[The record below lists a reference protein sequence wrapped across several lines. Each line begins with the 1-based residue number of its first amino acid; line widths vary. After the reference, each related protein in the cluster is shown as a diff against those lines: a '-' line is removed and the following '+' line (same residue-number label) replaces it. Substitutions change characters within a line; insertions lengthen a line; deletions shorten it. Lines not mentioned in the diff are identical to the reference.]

1 MSGQNPE
8 MALARAEEA
17 SALIPGLLKVMAIQ
31 GATIRNS
38 ESNAAG
44 NAMKDIRDHMN
55 SNQIKLVADKTS
67 LLGII
72 CFATLYVK
80 FIVGEGGVTWSFIAL
95 SLISFGGLQILAFR
109 LLGDRKDAHDRKNE
123 HDSPD

>member
-1 MSGQNPE
+1 MTDQVPE
-8 MALARAEEA
+8 MALARAEAA

-44 NAMKDIRDHMN
+44 NAMIDIRDHMN

-80 FIVGEGGVTWSFIAL
+80 FIVGEGGVTWGMVAL
-95 SLISFGGLQILAFR
+95 SLIAFGALQILAFR
-109 LLGDRKDAHDRKNE
+109 LLEDKKNE